1 MFKGIMSG
9 LWDLD
14 FWEEAGYLTG
24 RILFFFSLSS
34 CPTNSQK
41 GTTPTIAQQVHKQTD
56 RGKKGGRQTDKQTKE
71 ILIYKTKV

>member
-34 CPTNSQK
+34 CPTNSHKVQLPQLLSK
-41 GTTPTIAQQVHKQTD
+41 YINKQTEG
-56 RGKKGGRQTDKQTKE
+56 GKRGRQTDKQTKE